1 MDYILSIHRVLLY
14 KNMNPANEFL
24 SECGALSFKVFDC
37 LQIYFGTVI
46 FLSTNTQCRFFYA
59 KNFAFSAQIFPLFP

>member
-14 KNMNPANEFL
+14 KNMNPTNEFL

-37 LQIYFGTVI
+37 LQIYFV
-46 FLSTNTQCRFFYA
+46 R
-59 KNFAFSAQIFPLFP
+59 